1 MQGGFLL
8 LPLVLAGTGTC
19 GGFTPL
25 PSAMLPAV
33 MAGSMV
39 GASGAAKAIREL
51 AAASGVA
58 VLGLVFTD
66 HRRYA
71 LRGFRRRIRS
81 RNVVWSGLAADG
93 VLAAVAL
100 PRAAVGRMN
109 RSGIVP
115 GAALR
120 VRIRADGSGLAS
132 QIPG

>member
-1 MQGGFLL
+1 
-8 LPLVLAGTGTC
+8 
-19 GGFTPL
+19 
-25 PSAMLPAV
+25 MLPAV

-66 HRRYA
+66 HRRYE